1 MNDLLFVSPP
11 PLAIVPW
18 LIIKMKIIFIFFAAT
33 DFHVKPMD
41 WSKTGEEVFVTSSDG
56 IDADDCPTKS
66 SVMALAVTCALLVN
80 IQ

>member
-1 MNDLLFVSPP
+1 MSS
-11 PLAIVPW
+11 
-18 LIIKMKIIFIFFAAT
+18 AAT

-66 SVMALAVTCALLVN
+66 SVMALAVTCALLVT